1 VADKPPPRS
10 PLRWLFDASLLLLGA
25 ALAINWAIGLIS
37 QVWAGILIAVAI
49 AGVIAGVIAGLI
61 VWWRIRRRRW

>member
-1 VADKPPPRS
+1 MADKPQPRS

-37 QVWAGILIAVAI
+37 QVWTGILIALAI
-49 AGVIAGVIAGLI
+49 AVVITAAV